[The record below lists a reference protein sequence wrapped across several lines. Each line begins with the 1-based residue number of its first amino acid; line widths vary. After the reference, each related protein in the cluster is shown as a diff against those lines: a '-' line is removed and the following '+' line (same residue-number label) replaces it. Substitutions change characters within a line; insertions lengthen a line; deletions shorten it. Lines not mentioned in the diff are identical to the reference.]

1 MPAEKLTTSDK
12 VKAKINAADM
22 KGTYVVTAEHG
33 IAIDDKEY
41 KKGDRV
47 SLTTAVARALFSE
60 GSIKE
65 ATE

>member
-1 MPAEKLTTSDK
+1 VPAENLNTSEK
-12 VKAKINAADM
+12 VSHRINAADM
-22 KGTYVVTAEHG
+22 KGAYVVTAEKG
-33 IAIDDKEY
+33 VQIDDKTYE
-41 KKGDRV
+41 KGDRV